1 MLPSRQPTVRVNQG
15 YQIDSKWE
23 AFALLGR
30 GLRGL
35 GQWALRW
42 RTELLLLSVLL
53 TIHFGLSHTL
63 PGGIGWHWFAA
74 LLVCAGLL
82 CWPRARRLVYS
93 RLVCA
98 QSRRRVLACCRE
110 TRVANTS
117 GQLPRVI
124 RVRTTPVG
132 ERLWLALRPGQSAE
146 LLEARA
152 EEFRAAARAR
162 DVHIV
167 RDPAGAHLVTVDVIR
182 RDLLAGLPPVASPL
196 LAVAHVLLADGTD
209 VDTEGVER

>member
-1 MLPSRQPTVRVNQG
+1 MLPNRRQPTVRVNQG

-42 RTELLLLSVLL
+42 RTELGLLSVLL
-53 TIHFGLSHTL
+53 TAYLGLSRLL
-63 PGGIGWHWFAA
+63 PGGVGWHWLAA
-74 LLVCAGLL
+74 LLVCGGLL
-82 CWPRARRLVYS
+82 CWPRLRRLVRR

-98 QSRRRVLACCRE
+98 QSRRRILACCRE

-146 LLEARA
+146 LLEARV
-152 EEFRAAARAR
+152 EEFRAAARSR
-162 DVHIV
+162 DVQIA

-182 RDLLAGLPPVASPL
+182 RDLLAGLPPAASPL
-196 LAVAHVLLADGTD
+196 LAVAHALLDD
-209 VDTEGVER
+209 VAEGDER